1 MNEVPE
7 ENQQNPTRSSEEVRK
22 AFDAMHQSVADKV
35 SETEKAN
42 LIAIK
47 EAAASQDNEKLQGHL
62 EKTKSESNW
71 LYEELM
77 KHPEVSSILRE
88 LAIMGF

>member
-1 MNEVPE
+1 MIDATE
-7 ENQQNPTRSSEEVRK
+7 ENQQNPTRTREEVRK
-22 AFDAMHQSVADKV
+22 AFDAMHQSVSDKV
-35 SETEKAN
+35 SEAEKAH

-47 EAAASQDNEKLQGHL
+47 EAAAAQDNEKLQGHL
-62 EKTKSESNW
+62 DRTKTESSW

>member
-1 MNEVPE
+1 MIEATKENE
-7 ENQQNPTRSSEEVRK
+7 QNPSRTSEEVRK

-35 SETEKAN
+35 SEAEKAH

-47 EAAASQDNEKLQGHL
+47 EAAVTQDSKKLKGHL
-62 EKTKSESNW
+62 ETTKSESNW